1 MSLTEK
7 NIQSIRENNLEELG
21 SKMEKLYTELQESKQ
36 SVSSMQ
42 MEYGALLRAYQSE
55 KHKKTFWGV
64 VESLIGSKI
73 SK

>member
-1 MSLTEK
+1 MKIISRK
-7 NIQSIRENNLEELG
+7 LG